1 MEIEELKTHAIS
13 SAKWSLLS
21 RVVRI
26 LGVPLLFLLLPFW
39 LTPAD
44 YGLCSI
50 ILSILALLTIIQ
62 QVGLIETTIQRENDA
77 EDVRNLAFWV
87 SIGFSILLYIVVYFL
102 SPYLSQFFSNPSLTS
117 PLRVA
122 SLQIIFQGLSN
133 IPLAWMQRKFLYQ
146 KLAFIQI
153 CYSVTAVII
162 TVILAILGMGYWS
175 YVIGVTIGMVLQLLL
190 VLMGMDWKPVFHGFS
205 HLWLESLRFGNFVML
220 EALLGWFFIW
230 FDNIVVA
237 RNLGSEAL
245 GIYSLAFGATTTII
259 SLPTSAITGVTLSTF
274 SRMQSDLR
282 RLGESYVKGIRLI
295 AMFAIPAGIGLCLF
309 SSPLAAI
316 VYSQKWVGLGSIM
329 SILSLYAGFG
339 YLWIL
344 NTDAFKSIGKPETMV
359 KIYLPVL
366 LIMMP
371 AYIISSHYGLLTFT
385 IVRSMIVVVSAFP
398 HTYFA
403 IKLLQLP
410 KNYLWTSTRLALLA
424 SSVMAAVIYPLLMVV
439 ENTMIGSNAVKMIV
453 LLSLILLGAFIY
465 LGVTLIFDSKYVKQ
479 VIGLVKQALG

>member
-1 MEIEELKTHAIS
+1 
-13 SAKWSLLS
+13 
-21 RVVRI
+21 
-26 LGVPLLFLLLPFW
+26 
-39 LTPAD
+39 
-44 YGLCSI
+44 
-50 ILSILALLTIIQ
+50 
-62 QVGLIETTIQRENDA
+62 
-77 EDVRNLAFWV
+77 
-87 SIGFSILLYIVVYFL
+87 
-102 SPYLSQFFSNPSLTS
+102 
-117 PLRVA
+117 
-122 SLQIIFQGLSN
+122 
-133 IPLAWMQRKFLYQ
+133 
-146 KLAFIQI
+146 
-153 CYSVTAVII
+153 
-162 TVILAILGMGYWS
+162 
-175 YVIGVTIGMVLQLLL
+175 
-190 VLMGMDWKPVFHGFS
+190 MDWKPAFHGFS

-282 RLGESYVKGIRLI
+282 RLGESYIKGIRLI
-295 AMFAIPAGIGLCLF
+295 AVFAIPAGIGLCLF
-309 SSPLAAI
+309 SSPLASI

-366 LIMMP
+366 LVMMP

-385 IVRSMIVVVSAFP
+385 VVRSMIVVVSAFP

-439 ENTMIGSNAVKMIV
+439 ENTMIGSSAVKMII
-453 LLSLILLGAFIY
+453 LLSLILLGALIY
-465 LGVTLIFDSKYVKQ
+465 LGVTLIFDSKFVKQ